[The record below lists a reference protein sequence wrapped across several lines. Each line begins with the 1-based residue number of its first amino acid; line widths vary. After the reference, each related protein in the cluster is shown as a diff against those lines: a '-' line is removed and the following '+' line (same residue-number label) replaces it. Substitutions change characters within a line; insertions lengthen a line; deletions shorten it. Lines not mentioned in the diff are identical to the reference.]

1 MNIDKNKVY
10 QLNLYA
16 NINPKILE
24 PNNQTRQNKIS
35 KKNEKQSNDAINRIK
50 MKSKVI
56 NGDQRRLQDRLTLIQ
71 SKEVHIEELENTLNY
86 VKSKCIQENN
96 NSNKEYKNIKIKIK
110 KLTKKTKEL
119 EHIAEV
125 DGKETGRYIEDK
137 EKIILLINDTLNNIN
152 KVKQNLSQQKSK
164 LMRLEESLK
173 KSESKLESTKQQIEC
188 IKQEEILN
196 PIDFI
201 YIEGNIET
209 GIIINIYA

>member
-35 KKNEKQSNDAINRIK
+35 KKNEKQSNNAINRIK

-56 NGDQRRLQDRLTLIQ
+56 NADQRRLQDRLTLIQ

-96 NSNKEYKNIKIKIK
+96 NFNKEYKNIKIKIK

-119 EHIAEV
+119 ELTSEV
-125 DGKETGRYIEDK
+125 NEKGEDIEDK
-137 EKIILLINDTLNNIN
+137 EKIILLINDTLNKVR
-152 KVKQNLSQQKSK
+152 KVKQNLSHQKTK
-164 LMRLEESLK
+164 LIILEESLK
-173 KSESKLESTKQQIEC
+173 LSESKLENTKQQIEC
-188 IKQEEILN
+188 IKEEEILN
-196 PIDFI
+196 PIDFVC
-201 YIEGNIET
+201 IEGHIET
-209 GIIINIYA
+209 GIIINIYV

>member
-35 KKNEKQSNDAINRIK
+35 KTNEKQSNNAINRIK

-56 NGDQRRLQDRLTLIQ
+56 NADQRRLQDRLTLIQ

-96 NSNKEYKNIKIKIK
+96 NFNKEYKNIKIKIK

-119 EHIAEV
+119 ERTSEV
-125 DGKETGRYIEDK
+125 NEKGEDIEDK
-137 EKIILLINDTLNNIN
+137 EKIILLINDTLNKVR
-152 KVKQNLSQQKSK
+152 KVKQNLSHQKTK
-164 LMRLEESLK
+164 LIILEESLK
-173 KSESKLESTKQQIEC
+173 LSESKLENTKQKIEC
-188 IKQEEILN
+188 IKEEEILN
-196 PIDFI
+196 PIDFVC
-201 YIEGNIET
+201 IEGHIET
-209 GIIINIYA
+209 GIIINIYV